1 MDLED
6 DHNHFCIY
14 CGEPLEPG
22 QNFCSQCGREVYREF
37 KVEVI
42 RKLSK
47 YELKIDEIEQEY
59 DSKQKKAFELLERSF
74 DPTHISYS
82 KFSAAIKKSNQLFK
96 SQLEV
101 TREMLKVDD
110 DDNRIV
116 ERELENKI
124 KILET
129 FIDKIEDLINELV
142 IHLSSNKKD
151 NEDIDNL
158 FHDMDDLI
166 DSVKN
171 Y

>member
-37 KVEVI
+37 KVEVV
-42 RKLSK
+42 RNPSK
-47 YELKIDEIEQEY
+47 YELKIDEIKQEY
-59 DSKQKKAFELLERSF
+59 DSKQAKAFELVEKSF
-74 DPTHISYS
+74 DPSHLSYS
-82 KFSAAIKKSNQLFK
+82 KFSEAIKKSNRLFE

-110 DDNRIV
+110 DDSIIV
-116 ERELENKI
+116 KRELENKI
-124 KILET
+124 RILET

-142 IHLSSNKKD
+142 IHLSSNKRD

-166 DSVKN
+166 DSVKD